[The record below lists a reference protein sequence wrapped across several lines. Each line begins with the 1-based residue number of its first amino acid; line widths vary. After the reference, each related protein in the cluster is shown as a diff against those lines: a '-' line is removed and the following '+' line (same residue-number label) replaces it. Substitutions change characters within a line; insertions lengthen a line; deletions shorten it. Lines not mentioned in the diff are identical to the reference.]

1 MLEGET
7 NIKVCHG
14 VGNAEEILASI
25 SERVGFCCH
34 QQGNRYSFMEV
45 TKWTKAQKSLQI
57 QKNVYGLL
65 HFSQVCSLLIL

>member
-34 QQGNRYSFMEV
+34 QQGNRYSFVEV
-45 TKWTKAQKSLQI
+45 TNEPRH
-57 QKNVYGLL
+57 KNQCKFKRMFMGCFIFLRSVA
-65 HFSQVCSLLIL
+65 F